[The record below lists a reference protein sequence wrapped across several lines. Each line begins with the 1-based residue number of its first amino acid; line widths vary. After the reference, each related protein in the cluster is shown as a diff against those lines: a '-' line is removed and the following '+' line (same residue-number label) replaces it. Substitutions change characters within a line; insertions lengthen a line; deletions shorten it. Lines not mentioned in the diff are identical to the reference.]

1 MAKKKNKIRESTIEN
16 YYDLKVDKVDE
27 LVAALKEEPPA
38 DSNDLSMFISDC
50 TGVDSPENYTRTGKK
65 KQFDPYKIDFLG
77 RIPAW
82 IKAFFVKWWF
92 AGAVCYFIMWGLQN
106 YVSDPLD
113 LIVLTGVILGLV
125 VEILV
130 NPLLR
135 YMERGEREYDN
146 YIMFPFPFKAYWT
159 FFTNVI
165 YYVLVAACVNLCYF
179 GLNELINA
187 VSGTQGITGVEPLLF
202 GTFCVIADMVFI
214 GIKDLAVYLVKRSK
228 KEKTPDV

>member
-1 MAKKKNKIRESTIEN
+1 MDIIDYRAKKKNKIRESTIEN

-50 TGVDSPENYTRTGKK
+50 TGGDSPENYTRTGKK

-135 YMERGEREYDN
+135 YMERGEKEYDN
-146 YIMFPFPFKAYWT
+146 YHFEERIEEDDVFFPYTLMSGPAT
-159 FFTNVI
+159 TR
-165 YYVLVAACVNLCYF
+165 
-179 GLNELINA
+179 NA
-187 VSGTQGITGVEPLLF
+187 IALLKML
-202 GTFCVIADMVFI
+202 GYDEKIIADAEAMAKHFMTE
-214 GIKDLAVYLVKRSK
+214 GSWA
-228 KEKTPDV
+228 